1 MLRAAPVARMSSGG
15 RSRQPSRQQPTS
27 NKKQKLNE
35 RADDSGND
43 SGDDDDS
50 GNDSGDDDDSAGGGI
65 GLNARM
71 FEWCMFYEVG
81 TDMIHFPGNSSD
93 SIILHQYVCLLTATM

>member
-15 RSRQPSRQQPTS
+15 RSRQSSRQQPTS
-27 NKKQKLNE
+27 NKKQKFI
-35 RADDSGND
+35 
-43 SGDDDDS
+43 DDS

>member
-1 MLRAAPVARMSSGG
+1 MPRAKQFARMSTGG
-15 RSRQPSRQQPTS
+15 GSRQPSRQQPTS

-71 FEWCMFYEVG
+71 FEWLMFYEVG
-81 TDMIHFPGNSSD
+81 VNNIHFPGNSSD
-93 SIILHQYVCLLTATM
+93 SIMLH

>member
-1 MLRAAPVARMSSGG
+1 MRAAQIASMSSGG
-15 RSRQPSRQQPTS
+15 RSRQQSRQQPTS
-27 NKKQKLNE
+27 NKKQKFI
-35 RADDSGND
+35 DDSGND

-81 TDMIHFPGNSSD
+81 TNMIHFPGNSSD